1 MAVKSLIWKYLEATM
16 TKKTKL
22 ENFEKQLEFI
32 RQLKANELTTPN
44 DFTIGMGL
52 LIREAREDKGLSQ
65 ADLAKTLNR
74 RQGTI
79 SDIENGKSE
88 IGILTLVQFA
98 VELNK
103 PISYFFPKSLL
114 KDYIVD
120 VKTKFQHTMLE
131 RAGLIEMIGDTK
143 LTMELIDVLT
153 NHFEEDY
160 ERALHPENYLEED
173 ASEDEDE

>member
-1 MAVKSLIWKYLEATM
+1 M
-16 TKKTKL
+16 TKKTKREDL
-22 ENFEKQLEFI
+22 EKQLEFI

-44 DFTIGMGL
+44 DFTIGMGI

-65 ADLAKTLNR
+65 ADLAKALNR

-103 PISYFFPKSLL
+103 PISYFFPNSLL
-114 KDYIVD
+114 KDYLVD
-120 VKTKFQHTMLE
+120 VKTKFQHKMLE

-143 LTMELIDVLT
+143 LTMELLDVLT
-153 NHFEEDY
+153 DHFEEDHD
-160 ERALHPENYLEED
+160 RAMHPEDYFDED
-173 ASEDEDE
+173 TSEDEDE